1 MVENKKIGTRLMNL
15 RKTRGLTQKD
25 LAEMFGLSRP
35 LISMYES
42 GVRLPSPHI
51 MKKYSTLFNATVDDI
66 FFK

>member
-1 MVENKKIGTRLMNL
+1 MNL
-15 RKTRGLTQKD
+15 RKARGLTQKD
-25 LAEMFGLSRP
+25 LAEMFGLTRP

-42 GVRLPSPHI
+42 GVRLPSPRI